1 MKRVGEARG
10 KRSIHGVCIVYIC
23 TYVYMQTHTEIEG
36 GTQARLPGCMQRAAL
51 LTESFLACALCEKT
65 VETACERGQEEEGE
79 RERERGEGAGA
90 RRYRFKVLRIRAT

>member
-1 MKRVGEARG
+1 MERGGEGEEEHTWRMH
-10 KRSIHGVCIVYIC
+10 SIC
-23 TYVYMQTHTEIEG
+23 MQTHTHTHRQQG

-65 VETACERGQEEEGE
+65 VGEGE
-79 RERERGEGAGA
+79 RERGAGTGA